1 MWNARNASPIRE
13 LSGLPGD
20 RTEGRSSRTSFRG
33 AGWRVRLNGAII
45 RASAE
50 LSREKRRLKCV
61 GFIREKDL
69 DDEGRRYG
77 EAGGNPRG
85 RQQASGGRLDI
96 LLKDPED
103 DSMYEVEVMLGETD
117 ESHIIRTIEYWDNEE
132 RKWPQR
138 QHSAVLVAE
147 TITRR
152 FFNVIQLLNH
162 AIPIIAIQVNVVEAD
177 GKKILHFSKILDT
190 YEEPEDD
197 SESGGREYN
206 EDYWKE
212 RSPWTLD
219 AASALLDATGS
230 TLPAATLN
238 LRKYHIGIEVSGNNY
253 MWLNKRASG
262 RSLLS
267 CWFTEPHLPAAI
279 ALLEEAGLTYTKK
292 GQTLRISTD
301 KTAIASKANTLAKIA
316 DLVKKSWEE

>member
-1 MWNARNASPIRE
+1 
-13 LSGLPGD
+13 
-20 RTEGRSSRTSFRG
+20 
-33 AGWRVRLNGAII
+33 
-45 RASAE
+45 
-50 LSREKRRLKCV
+50 
-61 GFIREKDL
+61 
-69 DDEGRRYG
+69 
-77 EAGGNPRG
+77 
-85 RQQASGGRLDI
+85 
-96 LLKDPED
+96 
-103 DSMYEVEVMLGETD
+103 MYEVEVMLGETD
-117 ESHIIRTIEYWDNEE
+117 ESHIIRTIEYWDNEK

-138 QHSAVLVAE
+138 QHSAILVAE

-177 GKKILHFSKILDT
+177 GKKILHFSKILDA
-190 YEEPEDD
+190 YEELEDD
-197 SESGGREYN
+197 GGSVGQQYN

-219 AASALLDATGS
+219 AARALLEATRSILAG
-230 TLPAATLN
+230 ATLN
-238 LRKYHIGIEVSGNNY
+238 FVKYYIGIEVNGNNY
-253 MWLNKRASG
+253 MWLHKRSSG

-279 ALLEEAGLTYTKK
+279 ALLDEAGLAYTKK

-301 KTAIASKANTLAKIA
+301 KTAITSKASALAKIA

>member
-1 MWNARNASPIRE
+1 MTDAIPIGKSQSIRSCGYDE
-13 LSGLPGD
+13 FWLQDQIADNPSCLQLGD
-20 RTEGRSSRTSFRG
+20 LE
-33 AGWRVRLNGAII
+33 VI
-45 RASAE
+45 
-50 LSREKRRLKCV
+50 SRE
-61 GFIREKDL
+61 
-69 DDEGRRYG
+69 
-77 EAGGNPRG
+77 

-117 ESHIIRTIEYWDNEE
+117 ESHIIRTIEYWDNEK

-177 GKKILHFSKILDT
+177 GKKILHFSKILDA
-190 YEEPEDD
+190 YEEPEEDGEG
-197 SESGGREYN
+197 SGREYN

-219 AASALLDATGS
+219 AASALLEATRS

-238 LRKYHIGIEVSGNNY
+238 LRKYHIGIEVNGNNY

-279 ALLEEAGLTYTKK
+279 ALLEEAGLAYTKK

-301 KTAIASKANTLAKIA
+301 KAAITSKATTLAKIA